1 MLKTAKPAFS
11 QLLNGDP
18 GNKFDAK
25 FVLAARR
32 EARRSQPFIP
42 IQEFGLSVDE
52 ARNEWRPAQVE
63 RGALPL
69 GEGG

>member
-1 MLKTAKPAFS
+1 MWKQRAAELH
-11 QLLNGDP
+11 NW
-18 GNKFDAK
+18 
-25 FVLAARR
+25 LASSPPTSIGARAYLAER
-32 EARRSQPFIP
+32 MGLRPQPFVP